1 MNELTQKEGQNILI
15 HNRYAAEH
23 GQLFGWSMIIDQ
35 ILIHNRYAAEHVVPN
50 FVIVAAGVILIHNR
64 YAAEHHRRG

>member
-23 GQLFGWSMIIDQ
+23 GGAAGADWGAAG
-35 ILIHNRYAAEHVVPN
+35 ILIHNRYAAEHYGDGKYDQDLLV
-50 FVIVAAGVILIHNR
+50 F
-64 YAAEHHRRG
+64 

>member
-23 GQLFGWSMIIDQ
+23 GG
-35 ILIHNRYAAEHVVPN
+35 
-50 FVIVAAGVILIHNR
+50 AAG
-64 YAAEHHRRG
+64 AD